1 MYSFVVQE
9 IVKTKQMSDGTLD
22 ALLHSR
28 CTQEEKDSII
38 AAAKASK
45 RSYSDYIRL
54 VMLEAVKEEKKV

>member
-1 MYSFVVQE
+1 MYYFVVHKL
-9 IVKTKQMSDGTLD
+9 VKTKQMSDGTLD

-28 CTQEEKDSII
+28 CTQAEKDSII

-54 VMLEAVKEEKKV
+54 VMLEAVKAEKTV